1 LNPPLLHLSLLLI
14 AIHDANNTSTN
25 TPTQQAIMNTHYTT
39 RMPVHPLQSH
49 QISPPSTME
58 DQSYYFPSERNTSCS
73 DRGARRP
80 CEASSGPK
88 AKSQSIPIQGGIRRT
103 TSELQLCEEQDLA
116 DFRDYVM
123 FTRIVDGICKT
134 QQETMDYKLKQENDL
149 CLAHI
154 IGTRNDSDA
163 NLSDYRFP
171 PEIPLHS
178 SKSLQKVLTTAIEDD
193 SYDDCLEDDG
203 IFAIDL

>member
-1 LNPPLLHLSLLLI
+1 
-14 AIHDANNTSTN
+14 
-25 TPTQQAIMNTHYTT
+25 M
-39 RMPVHPLQSH
+39 QSQ
-49 QISPPSTME
+49 QISPSSTME
-58 DQSYYFPSERNTSCS
+58 QDSDYYFPSEGHTSCS

-80 CEASSGPK
+80 CEQVPK
-88 AKSQSIPIQGGIRRT
+88 AKSQSIPIQSGIRRT

-134 QQETMDYKLKQENDL
+134 QQETEDCKLKQENDL

-171 PEIPLHS
+171 PEIPLRS
-178 SKSLQKVLTTAIEDD
+178 SKSLQEILTTAIEDD
-193 SYDDCLEDDG
+193 CYDDCLEDDG

>member
-1 LNPPLLHLSLLLI
+1 
-14 AIHDANNTSTN
+14 
-25 TPTQQAIMNTHYTT
+25 MNTHYTT
-39 RMPVHPLQSH
+39 RMPMHPLQSQ
-49 QISPPSTME
+49 QISPSSTME
-58 DQSYYFPSERNTSCS
+58 DQSYYFPSEQNTSFS
-73 DRGARRP
+73 DRGSRRP
-80 CEASSGPK
+80 CKEVPK
-88 AKSQSIPIQGGIRRT
+88 SKSQSIPIQSGVRRT
-103 TSELQLCEEQDLA
+103 SSELQLCEEQDLA

-134 QQETMDYKLKQENDL
+134 QQETEDYKLKQENDL

-171 PEIPLHS
+171 PEIPLRS
-178 SKSLQKVLTTAIEDD
+178 SKSLQEILTTAIEDD
-193 SYDDCLEDDG
+193 CYDDCLEDDG